1 MTINNNLTDVVSNLD
16 AMLVQESI
24 STAKCFNYFKEKKN
38 ASDGLDE
45 SSRKAMV
52 TWLQQVQQTLKL
64 SPDSVY
70 RAMSI
75 FDRYL
80 CSGRGSSVRALKDKC
95 TFQLAAITSFYTAVK
110 IHEPIVL
117 GLDSLLVIVRY
128 AYTED
133 DFISMEQDILS
144 AIDWRVSSH
153 TAMDYA
159 RALLELIREDLSST
173 AMNNLIND
181 CEKQMH
187 ADIAD
192 IRYSC
197 WTRSK
202 LAVRCVTI
210 SLTKNE
216 SLSHSKKAY
225 ILNRL
230 SESKHFCQSSSQ
242 QSLSRTI
249 SPILDCAS
257 KYEEFITMTT
267 ASNNQ
272 VAVESRSPVCVV
284 YTTRQA

>member
-1 MTINNNLTDVVSNLD
+1 MAINNNLTDVVSNLN

-24 STAKCFNYFKEKKN
+24 TEKCFNYFKEKKY
-38 ASDGLDE
+38 AGGLDE

-52 TWLQQVQQTLKL
+52 SWLQQVQQTLQL
-64 SPDSVY
+64 NSDCVF

-117 GLDSLLVIVRY
+117 GLDSLLVIVRH

-216 SLSHSKKAY
+216 SLSHSKKEF

-230 SESKHFCQSSSQ
+230 SESKHFCQSSSRQ
-242 QSLSRTI
+242 YLDRT
-249 SPILDCAS
+249 SPLLDCAS

-267 ASNNQ
+267 ASNQ
-272 VAVESRSPVCVV
+272 IAVESRSPVCVV
-284 YTTRQA
+284 NTAQQA

>member
-1 MTINNNLTDVVSNLD
+1 MAINNNLTDVVSNLN
-16 AMLVQESI
+16 AMLVQDSI
-24 STAKCFNYFKEKKN
+24 STAKCFNYFKEKKY
-38 ASDGLDE
+38 AGGLDE

-52 TWLQQVQQTLKL
+52 SWLHQVQQTLQL
-64 SPDSVY
+64 NPDCVY

-117 GLDSLLVIVRY
+117 GLDSLLVIVRH

-133 DFISMEQDILS
+133 DFISMEQDILL

-159 RALLELIREDLSST
+159 RALLELIREDLSFT
-173 AMNNLIND
+173 AMKNLIND

-192 IRYSC
+192 ICYSC

-216 SLSHSKKAY
+216 SLSHSKKEF
-225 ILNRL
+225 ILKRL
-230 SESKHFCQSSSQ
+230 SESKHFCQSSSRQ
-242 QSLSRTI
+242 YLDRT
-249 SPILDCAS
+249 SPIHDCAS

-267 ASNNQ
+267 ASNQ
-272 VAVESRSPVCVV
+272 IAVESRSPVCVV
-284 YTTRQA
+284 NTAQQA